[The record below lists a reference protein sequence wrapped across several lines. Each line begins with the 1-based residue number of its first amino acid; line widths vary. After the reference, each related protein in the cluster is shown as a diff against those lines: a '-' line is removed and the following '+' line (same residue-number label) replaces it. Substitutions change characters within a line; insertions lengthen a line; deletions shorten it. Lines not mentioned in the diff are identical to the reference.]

1 MQISV
6 HKRQQIECSGHNRLY
21 HHSHYIPFWSLGK
34 TELWRWKFHT
44 VNVLGSKIFT
54 NEGAHSKSWFK
65 SGEPES
71 HGWILSTN
79 MSVQGFDCGPEPR
92 NRYYK
97 EDVVVEINE
106 NYCAH
111 TRGDLPWKSR
121 WPIRAAECFRPLHK
135 LKGVELVR
143 KIETGLERGR
153 WLSRKLR
160 NTVLMLSMRKG
171 DPPEIVVA
179 DSRGG
184 MFSVF
189 A

>member
-1 MQISV
+1 
-6 HKRQQIECSGHNRLY
+6 
-21 HHSHYIPFWSLGK
+21 
-34 TELWRWKFHT
+34 
-44 VNVLGSKIFT
+44 VLNFV
-54 NEGAHSKSWFK
+54 
-65 SGEPES
+65 ES
-71 HGWILSTN
+71 
-79 MSVQGFDCGPEPR
+79 
-92 NRYYK
+92 
-97 EDVVVEINE
+97 
-106 NYCAH
+106 
-111 TRGDLPWKSR
+111 
-121 WPIRAAECFRPLHK
+121 
-135 LKGVELVR
+135 VR